1 MQIAAASSRPP
12 PPLRGGSLLLL
23 AATTAAA
30 ASAVAAEL
38 AGIAEGASGPVLV
51 MGAALASAF
60 GRAWPGLA
68 TAAIFCALALT
79 AGLAG
84 PSRGVGPG
92 TGATIACILALAA
105 VGLVRARRSETA
117 AVTPDNRHRTLF
129 ENSGLAI
136 WQADWSLALP
146 MCEEAERA
154 GRDVREWFLEHPEK
168 VREAAAGA
176 ALSDANVAAARLFGV
191 ADPADLLRDGIGG
204 FRTAASEAALPGIF
218 AAIRAGRPWADAET
232 TFRTASGE
240 LVDVLFRVTLPPD
253 HDDWRRTL
261 IMAMDV
267 TPLRRAEA
275 GLRRAQDE
283 LAHHD
288 RISMLG
294 QLAASI
300 AHEVNQPLAATVSYA
315 RAGSRWLAREAP
327 DIARARANLE
337 QVESNAL
344 RAARIVQRIRAMTR
358 RSEASFDI
366 VHLGDVAEE
375 TLALARRH
383 LEAAETRISLHAPRR
398 LPPVRGDRIQIQQ
411 VLMNLILNALE
422 AARDLPVDRR
432 RIEIALTQIGD
443 RLRLAVADRGRGL
456 DPETLEKAF
465 DPFWS
470 TRPGGMGMGL
480 AICRNIVESHG
491 GSIRGEP
498 IHGPLPGAR
507 FVVELPAAADCDAAA
522 APAMCRAAE

>member
-1 MQIAAASSRPP
+1 MTPP
-12 PPLRGGSLLLL
+12 PPAKHDRY
-23 AATTAAA
+23 
-30 ASAVAAEL
+30 
-38 AGIAEGASGPVLV
+38 
-51 MGAALASAF
+51 
-60 GRAWPGLA
+60 
-68 TAAIFCALALT
+68 
-79 AGLAG
+79 
-84 PSRGVGPG
+84 
-92 TGATIACILALAA
+92 
-105 VGLVRARRSETA
+105 
-117 AVTPDNRHRTLF
+117 RTLF

-136 WQADWSLALP
+136 WQADWSRALP

-154 GRDVREWFLEHPEK
+154 GRDLREWFLEHPGK

-176 ALSDANVAAARLFGV
+176 VLSDANAAAARLFGV
-191 ADPADLLRDGIGG
+191 ADADALMRDGIGR

-218 AAIRAGRPWADAET
+218 AAIRAGAPWADAET
-232 TFRTASGE
+232 TFRTAAGE
-240 LVDVLFRVTLPPD
+240 TVDVLFRVTLPPD
-253 HDDWRRTL
+253 HDGWRRTL

-300 AHEVNQPLAATVSYA
+300 AHEVNQPLAAAVSYA
-315 RAGSRWLAREAP
+315 RAGARWLARETP
-327 DIARARANLE
+327 DIARARSNLE

-358 RSEASFDI
+358 RSEAAADL
-366 VHLGDVAEE
+366 VHLDEVAEE
-375 TLALARRH
+375 TLALARGL
-383 LEAAETRISLHAPRR
+383 LERAEMRVSLHAPRG

-422 AARDLPVDRR
+422 AARDLPAGRR
-432 RIEIALTQIGD
+432 RLEIALSRADD
-443 RLRLAVADRGRGL
+443 RLRLTVSDRGRGL
-456 DPETLEKAF
+456 DADTLAKIF
-465 DPFWS
+465 DPFFS

-491 GSIRGEP
+491 GAIRGEA
-498 IHGPLPGAR
+498 IRGPLPGAR
-507 FVVELPAAADCDAAA
+507 FVVELPAAIEAASA
-522 APAMCRAAE
+522 LCKAAE